1 MREEERLRKIQEEG
15 DKAFFD
21 LEGLK
26 MDQEGQVAGI
36 QSDVD
41 YWQSEMFRVLEEGDY
56 DAFTEFEGFR
66 KEAEKQL
73 KTAQAKLDKTNVDFE
88 VERAAKEARDL
99 ATEVARATADFE
111 QRSGERKA

>member
-15 DKAFFD
+15 DKAFYD
-21 LEGLK
+21 LEGLN
-26 MDQEGQVAGI
+26 MDKEGQVAGI

-99 ATEVARATADFE
+99 ATEVAMATA
-111 QRSGERKA
+111 